1 MLLKD
6 LIARKTILF
15 NLLKNIPDKLLNHN
29 VNGISR
35 DSKNIKKDYIFVAI
49 KGEKVDGLDF
59 ILEAKQNGAFLV
71 IANKSMIMMR

>member
-35 DSKNIKKDYIFVAI
+35 DIKKLKKTISLLLL
-49 KGEKVDGLDF
+49 KEKNLMD
-59 ILEAKQNGAFLV
+59 
-71 IANKSMIMMR
+71 